1 MCAPQYGPDPCEEL
15 AEAERL
21 DDVVVCAELQADD
34 PVDLL
39 ALGGDDDDRH
49 VGAGAQ
55 QPADLGPV
63 DVGEP
68 EVEQHEIGKRG
79 GERRSAGRDAADV
92 EAFAPESLDE
102 GLRDR
107 VVVLDDQDPAYTGS

>member
-1 MCAPQYGPDPCEEL
+1 MRAAMCAPQYGPDPCEEL
-15 AEAERL
+15 AEAKRL
-21 DDVVVCAELQADD
+21 DDVVVSAELQTDD

-55 QPADLGPV
+55 QPADLGSV

-68 EVEQHEIGKRG
+68 EVEQHEIGRKR
-79 GERRSAGRDAADV
+79 GERRRARSRRG
-92 EAFAPESLDE
+92 
-102 GLRDR
+102 
-107 VVVLDDQDPAYTGS
+107 